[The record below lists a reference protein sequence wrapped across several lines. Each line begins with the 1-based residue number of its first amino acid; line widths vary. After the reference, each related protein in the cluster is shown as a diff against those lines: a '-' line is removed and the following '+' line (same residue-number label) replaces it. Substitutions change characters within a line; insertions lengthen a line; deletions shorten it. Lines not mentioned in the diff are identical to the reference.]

1 MEPQERILIV
11 CVQDDI
17 RNLLADAL
25 RRAGHVVD
33 LAADNRE
40 AAALLGSHRYALCAI
55 DVRVPYRGGLELLA
69 EVKARVSSLEVVAI
83 ADQSSRAAACE
94 ALRQGADAHLVHPFD
109 AEEFELVVRRALSHR
124 RLKLEKADVL
134 ADLWKQR
141 DETRRMLEASIRLA
155 HASPSPDSAADEIV
169 GIAKQQLNASLAVTV
184 FNDSGQVAYCAV
196 PVNFHPGWAPLLSKI
211 PPNVPQLQRLLA
223 SASPQ
228 GQGYI
233 VDPGTRA
240 IRHNWPEG
248 EDELPGDPLLVLPC
262 LTRDGRMV
270 GVFWLAAGQPPL
282 SEQSIRR
289 LEIFAS
295 QSAGA
300 LENARLFANQTR
312 RVAVRN
318 ALLEAT
324 HRMATLL
331 DAHEI
336 VETVLE
342 TAVQMLPQVELVVFY
357 FPADGEEEPE
367 YAAVDGSGQTVAAPG
382 LDEAM
387 VAQAMVDGR
396 SVCLDEWL
404 APPAEKPR
412 TLVMEPL
419 VWAGACLGVLAV
431 VMRQARAINDEY
443 RQVLTTLT
451 RQAAIALQKAQ
462 LYAEARRVDE
472 IEALHEAGLAIGRT
486 LNLQETLTTTLSTVR
501 SLTGAAISNV
511 YLYEPERHRI
521 DSVVTLG
528 DEELLSDVDRRR
540 SAEIAWNV
548 LGSRKLSLVHE
559 SRDHWEGGQP
569 AAGDERPNIQTWL
582 AVPLMVGGAPLGVL
596 DLGSHRGGAFTP
608 DDIRLVQVIASQSA
622 PAIENARL
630 YEELQR
636 RLQQTEAL
644 RVISQSISNTLDLH
658 QVLELVVRSAAIT
671 IPVASHSLLYMLD
684 PAAHSLALEA
694 SFTKQAIAA
703 PAELEAIQ
711 TKVITQAVQCQEPVR
726 LTCDAWSVI
735 AAPLIAS
742 SAVIGAILLKSPR
755 PDAFL
760 EGDEILLNTF
770 ASHASIAIQNANLFR
785 DLSSTYLDLARR
797 QEEILRGHRTLQAL
811 FEGITDGL
819 YILDGDL
826 RIVAVNR
833 AEASRLGRPPD
844 SLIGHPCDASLW
856 GESTPFVARLLLNTF
871 ESGQGETW
879 ESQMDLARRGPFADR
894 DVRSYPIFGASGEV
908 SQVILL
914 AQDVSEK
921 LQLQAS
927 LFRSAN
933 LAAIGRL
940 AASIAHQINNPLTVI
955 IANAQVMQMDTDT
968 ASPNYPILED
978 VVQAGGRIRR
988 IVENLLDFSTQETYE
1003 WYETD
1008 LEGTIEGALALVAH
1022 PLRKSR
1028 VTIEKY
1034 LAGLPSIIASGSH
1047 LKLLWMNLLLN
1058 ARDAIVA
1065 ADRQGVIEIRT
1076 DQPDPDHVRVRI
1088 VDDGIGIAEQVR
1100 DRLFQP
1106 FFSTK
1111 PAGQGLG
1118 LGLYTCRVI
1127 VERHRGQIAIENNPG
1142 GAGAA
1147 VDVTLPVERA

>member
-11 CVQDDI
+11 CDQDDI
-17 RNLLADAL
+17 RSLLAGEL
-25 RRAGHVVD
+25 RRAGYLVD
-33 LAADNRE
+33 LAADNRQ
-40 AAALLGSHRYALCAI
+40 ATALLGSHGFALSAI
-55 DVRVPYRGGLELLA
+55 DVRVPYGGGLELLA
-69 EVKARVSSLEVVAI
+69 EVKARVSSVEVVVI

-94 ALRQGADAHLVHPFD
+94 ALRQGADAHLVYPFD
-109 AEEFELVVRRALSHR
+109 VEEFGLVVRRALSHR

-141 DETRRMLEASIRLA
+141 DETRRMLEASNRLA
-155 HASPSPDSAADEIV
+155 HANPSPDSIVDEIV
-169 GIAKQQLNASLAVTV
+169 GIAKQQLNVSLAVTV
-184 FNDSGQVAYCAV
+184 FNDSGQVSHSRV
-196 PVNFHPGWAPLLSKI
+196 PVNFHLGWAPLLAKM
-211 PPNVPQLQRLLA
+211 PPNVPHLQRLLA

-233 VDPGTRA
+233 VDPRA
-240 IRHNWPEG
+240 RATRHNWPEG
-248 EDELPGDPLLVLPC
+248 EAELPGDPLLVLPC
-262 LTRDGRMV
+262 QTRDGRLA

-282 SEQSIRR
+282 SEQSVRR

-300 LENARLFANQTR
+300 LENARLFASQTR
-312 RVAVRN
+312 RIAVRN
-318 ALLEAT
+318 ALLETT

-331 DAHEI
+331 DVHEI
-336 VETVLE
+336 VQTMLD
-342 TAVQMLPQVELVVFY
+342 AALQMLPQVDLAVFY
-357 FPADGEEEPE
+357 YPSDGQGDPR
-367 YAAVDGSGQTVAAPG
+367 YVALDGNGQTVTTPG
-382 LDEAM
+382 LD
-387 VAQAMVDGR
+387 VATVVQAMQGGQ
-396 SVCLDEWL
+396 SVHMDNWL
-404 APPAEKPR
+404 AGPAEKPR
-412 TLVMEPL
+412 TLVIEPL
-419 VWAGACLGVLAV
+419 VWAGACLGELAV
-431 VMRQARAINDEY
+431 IMRQVHAIDDEY

-486 LNLQETLTTTLSTVR
+486 LNLQETLTTTLSTVC

-521 DSVVTLG
+521 DSVITLG
-528 DEELLSDVDRRR
+528 DEQLLSDADRRR

-559 SRDHWEGGQP
+559 TRDSWEPGQP
-569 AAGDERPNIQTWL
+569 PGGDERPNIQTWL
-582 AVPLMVGGAPLGVL
+582 AVPLIVGGAPLGVL
-596 DLGSHRGGAFTP
+596 DLGSPHAGAFTP

-658 QVLELVVRSAAIT
+658 RVLDLVVRSAAIT
-671 IPVASHSLLYMLD
+671 IPVASHSLLYLLD
-684 PAAHSLALEA
+684 PARHSLALEA
-694 SFTKQAIAA
+694 NFTKQNIGA
-703 PAELEAIQ
+703 PSELEAIQ
-711 TKVITQAVQCQEPVR
+711 TKVISQAVQCQQPVR

-742 SAVIGAILLKSPR
+742 SSVIGAILLKSPR

-833 AEASRLGRPPD
+833 AEASRLGRSPD
-844 SLIGHPCDASLW
+844 SLIGQPCDASLW
-856 GESTPFVARLLLNTF
+856 GESTPLVARLMLNTF

-879 ESQMDLARRGPFADR
+879 ESQIDLAKRGPFADR

-955 IANAQVMQMDTDT
+955 IANAQVMQMDSDA

-978 VVQAGGRIRR
+978 VVQAGARIRR

-1003 WYETD
+1003 WFETD
-1008 LEGTIEGALALVAH
+1008 LEATIEGALALVAH

-1034 LAGLPSIIASGSH
+1034 LSGLPTVIASGSH

-1065 ADRQGVIEIRT
+1065 ADRHGVIEIRT

-1088 VDDGIGIAEQVR
+1088 VDDGIGLAQQYR

-1127 VERHRGQIAIENNPG
+1127 VERHRGHIEIDNNPG
-1142 GAGAA
+1142 AAGAT